1 MRKYVCIL
9 AAILIL
15 SVVAAFFLSKSS
27 SDVDNSD
34 GVAAPLTESQDATV
48 DAVTLSGTV
57 LDGITKQPLPA
68 QITIRQSDQ
77 IIKTTKCNE
86 SGVFSL
92 PIKDGNYELTAD
104 FPGYVARGKNDIS
117 KIVEIDGETVDIG
130 PLSLLPAAQIKGHII
145 DDNQGLRAELSFIYQ
160 HDDSGARYYK
170 YNTMT
175 TDESGNFFLK
185 QAYGGILNIEIF
197 ADGFVSQKLTGIEIQ
212 PGQTVDIGDIPMIMG
227 VTVFGVVTDASTNKA
242 IAGAKIQYTDFKRK
256 TLVDTK
262 SAEDGSFA
270 LPATAMNKFYVTVAA
285 DGYNS
290 SKFYI
295 KSNMQP
301 RYELKVALSG
311 IPGEHP
317 LTAQSDSKPD
327 TPLPVDPSMEYNDNS
342 EEADAAA
349 EKLFMENEKAF
360 QDAMAIKFNDA
371 PDDTDISEYLQAQ
384 VIQKRVASVTALEKY
399 SQIVKD
405 NHSPNWTAASLV
417 RIGALFYDMA
427 DQLMLSDVPPGLP
440 EDVEKDYLGTVHDY
454 AAQFMNK
461 AVEFYEKAVEFGDAH
476 HISNEYIQDAEKQLS
491 LMRY

>member
-1 MRKYVCIL
+1 M
-9 AAILIL
+9 
-15 SVVAAFFLSKSS
+15 SVVAAFFFLKPS
-27 SDVDNSD
+27 SDVENPER
-34 GVAAPLTESQDATV
+34 VAAPLTKPQDAPI
-48 DAVTLSGTV
+48 DAVMLSGTV
-57 LDGITKQPLPA
+57 LDGITNHPLPA

-92 PIKDGNYELTAD
+92 PIKDGNYELTAEY
-104 FPGYVARGKNDIS
+104 PGYVARGKNDIS
-117 KIVEIDGETVDIG
+117 KIIEVDGESVDIG
-130 PLSLLPAAQIKGHII
+130 TLSLLPAAQIKGHII
-145 DDNQGLRAELSFIYQ
+145 DENQGLRAELSFIYQ

-227 VTVFGVVTDASTNKA
+227 VTVFGIVTDASTNKA

-317 LTAQSDSKPD
+317 LTAQSDSKGEHPLTAQSDSKPD
-327 TPLPVDPSMEYNDNS
+327 TPLPVESSLEYNDNS

-405 NHSPNWTAASLV
+405 NHSPNWEAASLV

-461 AVEFYEKAVEFGDAH
+461 AVEFYEKAIELGDAH

-491 LMRY
+491 LIRY

>member
-1 MRKYVCIL
+1 
-9 AAILIL
+9 
-15 SVVAAFFLSKSS
+15 
-27 SDVDNSD
+27 
-34 GVAAPLTESQDATV
+34 
-48 DAVTLSGTV
+48 
-57 LDGITKQPLPA
+57 
-68 QITIRQSDQ
+68 
-77 IIKTTKCNE
+77 
-86 SGVFSL
+86 
-92 PIKDGNYELTAD
+92 
-104 FPGYVARGKNDIS
+104 
-117 KIVEIDGETVDIG
+117 
-130 PLSLLPAAQIKGHII
+130 
-145 DDNQGLRAELSFIYQ
+145 
-160 HDDSGARYYK
+160 
-170 YNTMT
+170 
-175 TDESGNFFLK
+175 
-185 QAYGGILNIEIF
+185 
-197 ADGFVSQKLTGIEIQ
+197 
-212 PGQTVDIGDIPMIMG
+212 
-227 VTVFGVVTDASTNKA
+227 
-242 IAGAKIQYTDFKRK
+242 
-256 TLVDTK
+256 
-262 SAEDGSFA
+262 
-270 LPATAMNKFYVTVAA
+270 MNKFYVTVAA
-285 DGYNS
+285 DGDNS

-311 IPGEHP
+311 IPGKHPLTAQSDSKGEHP

-327 TPLPVDPSMEYNDNS
+327 TPLPVESSLEHNDNS

-454 AAQFMNK
+454 AVQFMNK
-461 AVEFYEKAVEFGDAH
+461 AVEFYEKAIELGDAH